1 MNEMTW
7 FNQAQ
12 HWHVSCLDPA
22 TRESMLSL
30 FTKDDLPRNC
40 YYGDGSV
47 IEDSVMDHIL
57 ETYRKLESSFLWQK
71 GDVLMV
77 DNLLTAHGRNPFVG
91 ERKHMV
97 AMGEMLS
104 YGDVDC

>member
-1 MNEMTW
+1 
-7 FNQAQ
+7 
-12 HWHVSCLDPA
+12 
-22 TRESMLSL
+22 
-30 FTKDDLPRNC
+30 
-40 YYGDGSV
+40 
-47 IEDSVMDHIL
+47 MDHIL